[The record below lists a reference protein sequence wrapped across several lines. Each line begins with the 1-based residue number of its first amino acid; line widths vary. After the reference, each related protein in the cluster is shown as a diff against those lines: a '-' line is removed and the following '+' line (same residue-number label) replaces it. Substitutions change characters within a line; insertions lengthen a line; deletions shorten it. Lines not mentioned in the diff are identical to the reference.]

1 VKNLITDV
9 PGVTVG
15 SAHDARAATGV
26 TVAIFRQELRGR
38 RFGGRGGVS
47 G

>member
-26 TVAIFRQELRGR
+26 TVAIFDRSCVASASRAEEA
-38 RFGGRGGVS
+38 
-47 G
+47 